1 MILSRKIL
9 QTTLILFGLLLI
21 LATYFLYPL
30 MKQKT
35 FKKSVIEKQS
45 IIVDDETDDKGNTF
59 ENVEYKGIYNL
70 DKEFTVKSEKAY
82 ILNENPEIVH
92 MTKMVVIM
100 SMKDGRIVTIT
111 SDSGKYNKVTY
122 DSYFED
128 NVRATDGSTVISS
141 DNLDLIATKDF
152 ASAYNDVILKDEK
165 SSLQADKVD
174 YDFVTKN
181 YSISM
186 FNKEKIKIKLVQ

>member
-141 DNLDLIATKDF
+141 DNLDLIASKDF

-174 YDFVTKN
+174 YDFVTKK

-186 FNKEKIKIKLVQ
+186 FDKEKIKIKLVQ

>member
-100 SMKDGRIVTIT
+100 SMKDGRVVTIT
-111 SDSGKYNKVTY
+111 SDSGKYNKITY

>member
-100 SMKDGRIVTIT
+100 SMKDGRVVTIT

-174 YDFVTKN
+174 YDFVTKK

-186 FNKEKIKIKLVQ
+186 FDKEKIKIKLVQ

>member
-165 SSLQADKVD
+165 SSLQADKLD
-174 YDFVTKN
+174 YDFVTKR

-186 FNKEKIKIKLVQ
+186 FDKEKIKIKLVQ